1 MTTFLNRHQVSIYL
15 AALALGLL
23 AAQAPQAAQLADTLL
38 TPSLAGLMLV
48 TFLGVPLGQTLT
60 RTQPPGFTRQL
71 LALNFLLAPT
81 LTLLLLQTSQ
91 TLTADHIPDALLATA
106 ALILLAPC
114 IDYVLVFTKISGG
127 DQASLLAATPL
138 LLAGQAIS
146 IPLWLAAY
154 QALGLWETKL
164 LSLDLLAPVLPQI
177 LQALATILVPLGIAA
192 ALQKIGGKTSK
203 RAENLAETL
212 MVPLMVLVLTSTTA
226 AHSSNL
232 SQDIAQLTALI
243 SIYSLYAALAWASS
257 WALTRQQPQA
267 QRLALSYSTTT
278 RNALVILP
286 LALALS
292 QSLEGHTAA
301 QLIPLAVMAQTL
313 VELLALTL
321 ISGYQRRHGTK
332 NPALP

>member
-23 AAQAPQAAQLADTLL
+23 MSQAAPLAQLADTLL
-38 TPSLAGLMLV
+38 APSLAGLMLV
-48 TFLGVPLGQTLT
+48 TFMGVPLGQTLT
-60 RTQPPGFTRQL
+60 RPQPPGFTRQL
-71 LALNFLLAPT
+71 VTLNFLLAP
-81 LTLLLLQTSQ
+81 LISFLILQTGKN
-91 TLTADHIPDALLATA
+91 LTTGQLADALLATA

-138 LLAGQAIS
+138 LLAGQALS
-146 IPLWLAAY
+146 IPLWLATY
-154 QALGLWETKL
+154 QALGLWDSSL
-164 LSLDLLAPVLPQI
+164 LSLDLVTLALPQL
-177 LQALATILVPLGIAA
+177 LQALATILIPLGMAA
-192 ALQKIGGKTSK
+192 ALQKIGGK
-203 RAENLAETL
+203 RAEIAENLAETL
-212 MVPLMVLVLTSTTA
+212 MVPLMVLVLAATTA

-232 SQDIAQLTALI
+232 SQEITQLTPLI
-243 SIYSLYAALAWASS
+243 LIYSLYAALAWGSS
-257 WALTRQQPQA
+257 WALTRKKPRA

-292 QSLEGHTAA
+292 QSLEGSPAA

-313 VELLALTL
+313 TELLALTL
-321 ISGYQRRHGTK
+321 ISGYQRYQGTK
-332 NPALP
+332 NPALT